1 MPCNPRTSCEK
12 PAIYGDDGSSGTLV
26 EGNVV
31 YHPNPGFAPVH
42 GGRAD
47 LLLPA
52 WARVAAPTADKEA
65 ASPKRTA
72 AKSARMGLRSSVQR
86 RMDYG
91 RTCRMLKFRFCSET

>member
-42 GGRAD
+42 GEWNRGSGVKYWGGARTTV
-47 LLLPA
+47 LP
-52 WARVAAPTADKEA
+52 P
-65 ASPKRTA
+65 RT
-72 AKSARMGLRSSVQR
+72 L
-86 RMDYG
+86 
-91 RTCRMLKFRFCSET
+91 